1 MPMHAI
7 LFLALKD
14 VFKDKKTFLLIS
26 IAVGAGVAIMIP
38 TTGLFNGI
46 ITNLYETTIDVA
58 TGHITIHPEE
68 DKKFI
73 ENIDSVERKLK
84 LFPQI
89 KGVSARLTDQAI
101 LTKKE
106 RVKPSTLKG
115 LSPSDER
122 GTSKISERVV
132 NGKFLS
138 DTDRKEVVLGSVLAD
153 ELKVETGEIVTVTF
167 SNGLKNDYHVK
178 GILKTGIGSLDSI
191 AYLNKKELVDNLDT
205 KNMASE
211 ITVRLEDIQ
220 LTEKYKVLIM
230 QQGINGKVK
239 TWEEEAVYVQRLKS
253 NWVFFSD
260 ILIILSLVAASISV
274 GVLMYTNVEHKIR
287 EIGILKAIGA
297 RNSFVLQVILT
308 ESLIFGVTG
317 IILGSLIG
325 LAVTKYW
332 EIYPIALSTT
342 EFNFIKAYFSFYLA
356 LTPSVIILFA
366 TLLAGVYPAWR
377 ASRINIIKAIW
388 HG

>member
-1 MPMHAI
+1 MPMNAI

-38 TTGLFNGI
+38 MQGLFEGVIN
-46 ITNLYETTIDVA
+46 NLYETTIDVA

-68 DKKFI
+68 DKKFL

-84 LFPQI
+84 LLPQI

-106 RVKPSTLKG
+106 KIRPSPLIG
-115 LSPSDER
+115 LTPSDER

-153 ELKVETGEIVTVTF
+153 ELKVDTGESVTVTF
-167 SNGLKNDYHVK
+167 SNGLKKDYHVK
-178 GILKTGIGSLDSI
+178 GILKTGMGSLDSG
-191 AYLNKKELVDNLDT
+191 AYLNKNELEENLDA
-205 KNMASE
+205 KNKASE
-211 ITVRLEDIQ
+211 IIVRLEDIQ
-220 LTEKYKVLIM
+220 LAEKYKVLIM

-239 TWEEEAVYVQRLKS
+239 TWDEEAVYVQRLKS
-253 NWVFFSD
+253 NWVFISNMF
-260 ILIILSLVAASISV
+260 IILSLVAASVSV
-274 GVLMYTNVEHKIR
+274 GVLMYTRVEHKIR
-287 EIGILKAIGA
+287 EIGIMKAIGA
-297 RNSFVLQVILT
+297 RNSFVLKVILT
-308 ESLIFGVTG
+308 ESLIFGITG
-317 IILGSLIG
+317 VILGSLMG
-325 LAVTKYW
+325 LSVTKYW
-332 EIYPIALSTT
+332 EVHPIMLSTA
-342 EFNFIKAYFSFYLA
+342 ESNVISASFSFYLV
-356 LTPSVIILFA
+356 LTPSIIILLA
-366 TLLAGVYPAWR
+366 TLLAGLYPAWR